1 MTKAT
6 AIIAEDEAP
15 QRQAL
20 AAMLR
25 ELWPEL
31 NIVGECADG
40 LAAVEAI
47 AEHNPSVAFL
57 DIRMPGI
64 SGLDVARA
72 APAAT
77 HVVFTTAY
85 DQYAVRAFDEGAIDY
100 ILKPVTRERLAQS
113 VKRIQSRLD
122 AGSPPDYSA
131 LLSALQTQFA
141 SSPSRGTLKWVT
153 AGQADAIKMFAIDD
167 VLFFQ
172 AQDKYTRVVT
182 KTDEAHIR
190 TPLKDLIAGLDS
202 DAFWQV
208 HRSCIVRASAIA
220 KVKRDDLGKLQI
232 SLKGHGELLPVSS
245 AFQHRF
251 KTM

>member
-1 MTKAT
+1 MTAAT

-15 QRQAL
+15 QREAL

-25 ELWPEL
+25 DLWPQL
-31 NIVGECADG
+31 SIVAECADG
-40 LAAVEAI
+40 LTALEAI
-47 AEHNPSVAFL
+47 TEQKPSVAFL

-64 SGLDVARA
+64 SGLEVARSA
-72 APAAT
+72 GAT

-100 ILKPVTRERLAQS
+100 LLKPISRDRLAQTLER
-113 VKRIQSRLD
+113 VRARLNT
-122 AGSPPDYSA
+122 GNTPDLTA
-131 LLSALQTQFA
+131 LLTALQVQSA
-141 SSPSRGTLKWVT
+141 VAPRGTLKWVT
-153 AGQADAIKMFAIDD
+153 AGQGDAIKMFAIDD

-182 KTDEAHIR
+182 ASDEAHIR
-190 TPLKDLIAGLDS
+190 TSLKEVLAGLDS
-202 DAFWQV
+202 DVFWQV
-208 HRSCIVRASAIA
+208 HRSCIVRAAAIA
-220 KVKRDDLGKLQI
+220 KVKRDDVGKLTLTI
-232 SLKGHGELLPVSS
+232 KGRDELLPISS